1 MVENR
6 ENSFIGLFF
15 EDKLKSLRKQEEK
28 AIYDDDFDKIKKVRT
43 LMNSISKACK

>member
-43 LMNSISKACK
+43 LMKSISKACK